1 MSAVKI
7 INESAMKT
15 ALVVDETG
23 RLLGIIT
30 DGDIRR
36 AILEGRSF
44 EDKVDVLMN
53 RNPVVAS
60 SLTSRHERAKIMQ
73 TGQLIS
79 LPIVDESGIVVGL
92 DLLANIL
99 TGEKKD
105 NPIFLMAGGFGT
117 RLKPL
122 TDSCPKPLLQVGGKP
137 ILEIIIEKF
146 AELGFSNIFIS
157 VHYLKQQIHEYFGD
171 GHKWNVQIRYLVE
184 ERPLGTAGALSLLP
198 EMGRELPMIVMN
210 GDLVTKVNFESLLD
224 FHLETRSLATVAVR
238 EYDFQVPYGVLNHV
252 KGKVNEIVEKPVH
265 QFFVNAG
272 IYVLDPVVY
281 RSVPKGT
288 YLDMPNLLN
297 KFIMEQQKISMF
309 PLHEYWRDIGQLNDF
324 EGVQKDFSELSL

>member
-1 MSAVKI
+1 MDSLKWRRTVLGPTATIMSAVKI

-15 ALVVDETG
+15 ALVVDESG
-23 RLLGIIT
+23 RLLGILT

-36 AILEGRSF
+36 AILDGRSF
-44 EDKVDVLMN
+44 EEKVELVLN
-53 RNPVVAS
+53 RNPVVAQS
-60 SLTSRHERAKIMQ
+60 SHSRHERAKMMQ
-73 TGQLIS
+73 AGQLIS

-117 RLKPL
+117 RLRPL
-122 TDSCPKPLLQVGGKP
+122 TDSLPKPLLQVGGKP

-157 VHYLKQQIHEYFGD
+157 VHYLKQKIHEYFGD
-171 GHKWNVQIRYLVE
+171 GHKWNVRIQYLVE

-198 EMGRELPMIVMN
+198 EMNRDLPMIVMN

-224 FHLETRSLATVAVR
+224 FHSETNSMATVAVR
-238 EYDFQVPYGVLNHV
+238 EYDFQVPYGVLKHV
-252 KGKVNEIVEKPVH
+252 KGRVREMVEKPVH

-272 IYVLDPVVY
+272 IYVLDPLVY

-297 KFIMEQQKISMF
+297 KFIVEQQKFSMF
-309 PLHEYWRDIGQLNDF
+309 PLHEYWRDI
-324 EGVQKDFSELSL
+324 